1 MSLRALSYINPV
13 TNYCSLLVLSLHWA
27 WKAAL
32 AFSDAGQ
39 LGAWRTQQFSWWAKC
54 REPVWGSLLG
64 SWTCKKKKKV
74 FLSLSLTSSLWDWSL
89 PKLSE
94 GCPNALKREVH
105 LEPLS
110 PMVKRE
116 IHPHNSLNL
125 FLINGDIVL
134 WTDNFLTKL
143 IEPSFC

>member
-64 SWTCKKKKKV
+64 SWTCKKKKSV
-74 FLSLSLTSSLWDWSL
+74 FVTFSHLFPLRLESSKAVWRLSRCT
-89 PKLSE
+89 E
-94 GCPNALKREVH
+94 KRSKPWTPESYGEERNPSTQQFKPFPYKWRH
-105 LEPLS
+105 SPLN
-110 PMVKRE
+110 R
-116 IHPHNSLNL
+116 
-125 FLINGDIVL
+125 
-134 WTDNFLTKL
+134 
-143 IEPSFC
+143 